1 MTNVIAINGSPRKTW
16 NTATLLG
23 HALEGAASEGAKT
36 EIVHLYDLD
45 YRGCTSCFSCKLV
58 GGKSYGRCALQD
70 DLTPVLERI
79 RNADALILGSPMY
92 VGTATGEMR
101 SFLERLV
108 FPYLVYDPAH
118 TSLFS
123 RKMPTGFIYTMGADE
138 SRVKDMAYESQFRLT
153 AMLLERI
160 FGSSEWFMVTD
171 TLQFDDY
178 SKYVASAFD
187 PEAKARRRREVF
199 PEDCKKAF
207 DMGKRLAKGLPG

>member
-1 MTNVIAINGSPRKTW
+1 MTNVIAINGSPRKKW
-16 NTATLLG
+16 NTATLLE
-23 HALEGAASEGAKT
+23 HALKGAASEGAQT

-45 YRGCTSCFSCKLV
+45 YKGCTSCFSCKLV
-58 GGKSYGRCALQD
+58 GGKSYGKCALQD

-79 RNADALILGSPMY
+79 RHADALIFGSPIY

-108 FPYLVYDPAH
+108 FPYLVYDAARS
-118 TSLFS
+118 SLFPG
-123 RKMPTGFIYTMGADE
+123 KMPTGFIYTMGADE
-138 SRVKDMAYESQFRLT
+138 ARVNDMAYEAQFSLT
-153 AMLLERI
+153 SMLLERI
-160 FGSSEWFMVTD
+160 FGPSEWFMVTD

-178 SKYVASAFD
+178 TKYVSSGFD

-207 DMGKRLAKGLPG
+207 EMGKRLGQAGKA